1 MPNIIEIVT
10 RLFDRE
16 KSWSKLTSSEWVGLL
31 VECPELA
38 DRCDRVNGWKSFSGS
53 DWVELLEHQP
63 RFAEQCGQWN
73 GEEKFNVWDTIRLLK
88 SQPCLIELCP
98 LLRSDDA
105 WILVNILDEL
115 PQMVDCCD
123 NVQGWKNFCKP
134 FVKNSYLYNST
145 EYANIENCWVHILI
159 KHPEWRAR
167 CEKFKG
173 WDDFKGKDWSVL
185 LRHRP
190 EFADVCD
197 SHNGW
202 LTMANHHWVYLLRD
216 QIGFESQADSAN
228 IWNGLSGFDWV
239 ALLTM
244 QPRFAGKCDEFYGW
258 QKIDF
263 SVLKDD
269 NGLIVHGSMVIATG
283 QVIEV
288 SQVIETGY
296 DDDDGDFVVEEY
308 IVYDKNGQEVM
319 RSKQKPCFCGRW
331 AELLSKQ
338 PIFAKK
344 CDEYNGWEV
353 MDGYDW
359 WRLVWSQ
366 PGFVKKCNMFDG
378 WRKMWKFK
386 FSEEYFENEDPC
398 HDYES
403 TYVSSLFAFPEEYKS
418 IFSRRQWAT
427 SKRFK
432 RLNILGHRVENS
444 IDDKGNVH
452 KMMYKPNNVI
462 FEECLRDADN
472 ILWIYALW
480 QECPDYLVGGET
492 KIPFFDEC
500 SSLGIFGKF
509 KKNDWCI
516 LLGKDGYFLNKIA
529 RFADNKFWEALFRM
543 WPDWIVEM
551 KSYATQ
557 HEESHRFEAWPHLL
571 AFRPDCALY
580 CQDSKGWEKFFREDW
595 AFLLHERFHFLEKV
609 NASSLSEEFWYNL
622 LETAPQFVECCD
634 RYNGWC
640 KLSRDKLCHLIEW
653 NPNLIE
659 HCHRYINWNDVD
671 ANSWIS
677 MFRKLAFKGEH
688 EKGFESELIAFCD
701 EHSGWRLFS
710 AREHEWDN
718 IGWAKLLACCPQFE
732 KQCAAYNGWSIFNGL
747 DWQVLLSKQP
757 QFAAKCDACN
767 GWDVMSEKNWMLLI
781 GRQEQFAGKYK
792 SRPAHKYSK
801 WPESTIVDMAQ
812 RFVTRENSR
821 NMDNYDDYVD
831 DYVDWREESGWNDV
845 YGSGVDASDIIEFRD

>member
-1 MPNIIEIVT
+1 MDKIFEMLT
-10 RLFDRE
+10 RIFDRE
-16 KSWSKLTSSEWVGLL
+16 KSWSRLTSSEWVGLL
-31 VECPELA
+31 MECPELA
-38 DRCDRVNGWKSFSGS
+38 DRCDRANGWNLFLGS
-53 DWVELLEHQP
+53 DWVDLLEHQP

-173 WDDFKGKDWSVL
+173 WDGFRGKDWSVL
-185 LRHRP
+185 LSHRP
-190 EFADVCD
+190 EFADVCG
-197 SHNGW
+197 SRNGW
-202 LTMANHHWVYLLRD
+202 LTMASYQWVTLLRD
-216 QIGFESQADSAN
+216 QPCFETQADLAN

-288 SQVIETGY
+288 AKVKRVGHV
-296 DDDDGDFVVEEY
+296 DGEFDEEYVVEGY
-308 IVYDKNGQEVM
+308 IVYDKNGREVM

-338 PIFAKK
+338 PIFATK
-344 CDEYNGWEV
+344 CEEYNGWEV

-359 WRLVWSQ
+359 WTLVWSQ
-366 PGFVKKCNMFDG
+366 PGFVKKCNMFNG
-378 WRKMWKFK
+378 WRKMWQFK
-386 FSEEYFENEDPC
+386 FPEEYFQNVDPC
-398 HDYES
+398 YAYES
-403 TYVSSLFAFPEEYKS
+403 TYVPSLYAFPEEYNN
-418 IFSRRQWAT
+418 IFSRQHWTTRG
-427 SKRFK
+427 
-432 RLNILGHRVENS
+432 RLNILGRRVETI
-444 IDDKGNVH
+444 IDDNGDDH
-452 KMMYKPNNVI
+452 EMMYKPNNVI
-462 FEECLRDADN
+462 FEECLREADN
-472 ILWIYALW
+472 IVWIYALW
-480 QECPDYLVGGET
+480 QGNHELL
-492 KIPFFDEC
+492 DEF
-500 SSLGIFGKF
+500 SKMGIFEKF
-509 KKNDWCI
+509 MKNDWRI
-516 LLGKDGYFLNKIA
+516 LLGKDGRFLNTIA
-529 RFADNKFWEALFRM
+529 GFADNEFWEALFRM

-557 HEESHRFEAWPHLL
+557 HEESLRFEAWPHLL
-571 AFRPDCALY
+571 AFRPDCALH
-580 CQDSKGWEKFFREDW
+580 CQDSKGWEKFCREDW

-609 NASSLSEEFWYNL
+609 NAYSLSEEFWYNL

-640 KLSRDKLCHLIEW
+640 KLSRDKLCHLLEL
-653 NPNLIE
+653 NPNLLE
-659 HCHRYINWNDVD
+659 HCHRYINWHYVD

-677 MFRKLAFKGEH
+677 MFRKLAFKGERG
-688 EKGFESELIAFCD
+688 KGFESKLIAFCD

-710 AREHEWDN
+710 AREHEWDSL
-718 IGWAKLLACCPQFE
+718 GWAKLLAISPQFE
-732 KQCAAYNGWSIFNGL
+732 KQCTDYNGWSKFNGL
-747 DWQVLLSKQP
+747 DWQVLMSAQP
-757 QFAAKCDACN
+757 RFTAICDAYK
-767 GWDVMSEKNWMLLI
+767 GWDVMSEDNWMRLI
-781 GRQEQFAGKYK
+781 NKQERFTGKYK
-792 SRPAHKYSK
+792 SRLSNKHSNLPA
-801 WPESTIVDMAQ
+801 STIVDMAQ
-812 RFVTRENSR
+812 RFVTRENSQ